1 MKHPEQTGKII
12 EACFEVHNELG
23 IGFLEKVYEGA
34 LVIALRDKGLAAN
47 QQVPLKVRFRNHVV
61 GDYFADIIVADD
73 VLVELK
79 AVKALAPEH
88 QAQTINYLKATGIP
102 TGLLINFG
110 KPGLEI
116 RRLHS

>member
-1 MKHPEQTGKII
+1 MKNHATTEKII

-23 IGFLEKVYEGA
+23 TGFLEKIYENA
-34 LVIALRDKGLAAN
+34 LLIALREKGLMATQQAPLKVLFRGQVVGEYFADLIIENSVLIELKALKGLAS
-47 QQVPLKVRFRNHVV
+47 
-61 GDYFADIIVADD
+61 
-73 VLVELK
+73 
-79 AVKALAPEH
+79 EH
-88 QAQTINYLKATGIP
+88 QAQTINYLKATGIS

>member
-1 MKHPEQTGKII
+1 MKDLEITEKII

-23 IGFLEKVYEGA
+23 NGFLEKVYENA
-34 LVIALRDKGLAAN
+34 LAIALRDKGLAAN

-88 QAQTINYLKATGIP
+88 QAQTINPQSNWNSNWAADQLRKTRP
-102 TGLLINFG
+102 RN
-110 KPGLEI
+110 P
-116 RRLHS
+116 SPP